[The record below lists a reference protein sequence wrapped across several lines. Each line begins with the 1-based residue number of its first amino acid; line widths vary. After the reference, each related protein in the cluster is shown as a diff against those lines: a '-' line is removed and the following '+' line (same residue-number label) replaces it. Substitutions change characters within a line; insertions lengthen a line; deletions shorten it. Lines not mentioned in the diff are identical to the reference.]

1 MGNAQMIEVLKVKLQ
16 ETKQK
21 MEKLEREIQ
30 TLTEQTTSFEEFDS
44 EDYTKLR
51 SFKEDET
58 SKLYKEFFKQ
68 I

>member
-1 MGNAQMIEVLKVKLQ
+1 MGNVEMIGILKVKLQ

-30 TLTEQTTSFEEFDS
+30 SLTQQTASFEEFDS
-44 EDYTKLR
+44 EDYSKLR
-51 SFKEDET
+51 TQKEDEI
-58 SKLYKEFFKQ
+58 SKIYKEFFKK